1 MSNRKRVFL
10 SYCHADIEVASN
22 IERRLRDDSIEVLS
36 SFDLDPGS
44 NIQTNLKYFVE
55 SSDIVLLLLSKAYFN
70 SVYSGKE
77 LYEFLDESNKRKVT
91 VIPVAIERCNIPW
104 QLKNLNTINLY
115 SNIDS
120 GIELLKRQINV
131 LTHVSFDDF
140 SAKSFEEFT
149 YLLLREYGFKN
160 IKREFHNSDYGID
173 FIAEAFTKNPFG
185 STQKETWIVEVKFY
199 RNERFSI
206 NTIQQLFEY
215 KRRILPHDSKM
226 LLITNSILTSVAEEY
241 LSDLQKHENTQIE
254 VIDGIKLKKL
264 IAKRKKLINEFLP
277 S

>member
-1 MSNRKRVFL
+1 MNNRKRVFL
-10 SYCHADIEVASN
+10 SYCHADIEVALN
-22 IERRLRDDSIEVLS
+22 IARMLHDDSIEVLS
-36 SFDLDPGS
+36 SYNLEPGS

-77 LYEFLDESNKRKVT
+77 LYEFLDESNKRKVSI
-91 VIPVAIERCNIPW
+91 IPIAIERCNIPW

-115 SNIDS
+115 TNIDS
-120 GIELLKRQINV
+120 GMELLKRQINV

-140 SAKSFEEFT
+140 SAENFEEFA
-149 YLLLREYGFKN
+149 YLLLKEYGFRN
-160 IKREFHNSDYGID
+160 IRREFHSSDYGID
-173 FIAEAFTKNPFG
+173 FVADAFTKNPFG
-185 STQKETWIVEVKFY
+185 FTQKETWIVEVKFY

-206 NTIQQLFEY
+206 NTIRQLFEY
-215 KRRILPHDSKM
+215 KRSILPHDSKM

-264 IAKRKKLINEFLP
+264 IAKRKKLVNEFLP

>member
-10 SYCHADIEVASN
+10 SYCHADIEVALN
-22 IERRLRDDSIEVLS
+22 IEKRLRDDSIEILS
-36 SFDLDPGS
+36 SFDLEPGS
-44 NIQTNLKYFVE
+44 IIQTNLKYFVE

-77 LYEFLDESNKRKVT
+77 LYEFLDESNKRKVS

-115 SNIDS
+115 NNIDS

-131 LTHVSFDDF
+131 LTHVSFDNF
-140 SAKSFEEFT
+140 SAENFKEFT

-160 IKREFHNSDYGID
+160 INRKSHSSGYGID
-173 FIAEAFTKNPFG
+173 FVAEAFTKNPFG
-185 STQKETWIVEVKFY
+185 FTQKETWIVEVKFY

-206 NTIQQLFEY
+206 NTIKQLFEY
-215 KRRILPHDSKM
+215 KRSILPHDSKM

-241 LSDLQKHENTQIE
+241 LSDLQEHENTQIE
-254 VIDGIKLKKL
+254 VVDGIKLKKL

>member
-10 SYCHADIEVASN
+10 SYCHADIEVALD
-22 IERRLRDDSIEVLS
+22 IEKRLRDDSIEVLS

-55 SSDIVLLLLSKAYFN
+55 SSDIVLLLLSKEYFN

-77 LYEFLDESNKRKVT
+77 LYEFLNESNKRKVS

-115 SNIDS
+115 NNIDS
-120 GIELLKRQINV
+120 GIESLKRQINV
-131 LTHVSFDDF
+131 LTHVSFDNF
-140 SAKSFEEFT
+140 SAENFEEFT
-149 YLLLREYGFKN
+149 YLLLKEYGFKN
-160 IKREFHNSDYGID
+160 IRHEFHSSDYGID
-173 FIAEAFTKNPFG
+173 FVAEAFTKNPFG
-185 STQKETWIVEVKFY
+185 FTQKETWIVEVKFY

-206 NTIQQLFEY
+206 NTIRQLFEY
-215 KRRILPHDSKM
+215 KRSVLPHDSKM

>member
-10 SYCHADIEVASN
+10 SYCHADVEVALN

-70 SVYSGKE
+70 SIYSGQE
-77 LYEFLDESNKRKVT
+77 LNQFLVESNKRKVS

-104 QLKNLNTINLY
+104 RLKNLNTINLY
-115 SNIDS
+115 NNIDS

-140 SAKSFEEFT
+140 SAENFEEFT
-149 YLLLREYGFKN
+149 YLLLKEYGFKN
-160 IKREFHNSDYGID
+160 IRREFDSSSYGID
-173 FIAEAFTKNPFG
+173 FVAEAFTKNPFG
-185 STQKETWIVEVKFY
+185 FTQKETWIVEVKFY

-206 NTIQQLFEY
+206 NTIKQLFEY
-215 KRRILPHDSKM
+215 KRSILPHDSKM

-241 LSDLQKHENTQIE
+241 LSDLQRNENTQIE
-254 VIDGIKLKKL
+254 VIDGINLKKL
-264 IAKRKKLINEFLP
+264 IAKRKKLINEFMP